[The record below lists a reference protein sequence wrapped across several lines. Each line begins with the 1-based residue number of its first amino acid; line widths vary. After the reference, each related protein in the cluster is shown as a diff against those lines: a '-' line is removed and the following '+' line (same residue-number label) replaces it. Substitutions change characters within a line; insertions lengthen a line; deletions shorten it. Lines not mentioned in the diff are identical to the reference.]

1 MINQDEIY
9 EMAWDFMK
17 ERYEIDL
24 ETCED
29 YYFLDELKILAVHCE
44 FIFAA
49 IGSCENEKILQ
60 SVMNSLCRVWE
71 SGGSYERTEKEDEF
85 EIESIKTGEK
95 TTVKF
100 DDLSKF
106 FLEIKFDIK

>member
-85 EIESIKTGEK
+85 EIFRDVLDTILYKWEQGKLKELK
-95 TTVKF
+95 
-100 DDLSKF
+100 
-106 FLEIKFDIK
+106 EIKL